1 MGNLKTLFILAVLF
15 VGIAFPA
22 DTPKDRAC
30 IAVERQVLALQAA
43 NAQLQFENAQLK
55 LKQLA
60 DEEEKIKTAK

>member
-1 MGNLKTLFILAVLF
+1 MKVILIVLLPL
-15 VGIAFPA
+15 IALAA

-60 DEEEKIKTAK
+60 DEEEKEKIKTAK